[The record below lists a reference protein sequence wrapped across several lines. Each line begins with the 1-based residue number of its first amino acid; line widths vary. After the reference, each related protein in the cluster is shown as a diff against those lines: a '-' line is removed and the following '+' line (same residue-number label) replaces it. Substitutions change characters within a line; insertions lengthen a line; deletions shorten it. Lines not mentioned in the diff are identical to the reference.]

1 MVGAT
6 VGQYQV
12 LEKLGEGGMGVVY
25 KARDTL
31 LGRLVALKVLPSDR
45 IAERDHKQRFMQEA
59 QSASALNNPHIVTI
73 YQAGTDNGCEFIAME
88 YLSGKTLDELIDR
101 RGLPLNLVLRYGS
114 QIADALAAAHRAGII
129 HRDLKPANVIAGD
142 DGVVKVL
149 DFGLAK
155 FSAPA
160 ESGES
165 VDTRTVLKTEEGTIL
180 GTVAYM
186 SPEQAEGKPVDARS
200 DIFSFGSVLY
210 EMVTGRHAFEG
221 ETKMSTI
228 AAILRTDPRS
238 VSETV
243 PGIPRELERIVMRC
257 LRKDPARRF
266 QHAEDLKVAL
276 EELREE
282 SESGKL
288 FGPAAASARPGRPWV
303 RYAAAGLPALVA
315 VAVAG
320 FWWAGR
326 KPVPVPH
333 PVLVQMTR
341 DGGLAT
347 DPALSPDGKLLA
359 YASDRGGEGKLDI
372 WVQQVAGSE
381 AIRVTRDASD
391 ESEPAFSP
399 DDTMIA
405 FRSERDGGGVY
416 VVPAFGGPARR
427 LAPAGRTPQWSPDG
441 KWIAYW
447 VGPIGGN
454 LAAPGASHAF
464 VVPAGGGVPT
474 RIASTLDAAAF
485 PAWSPDSRRLI
496 LFGTRGG
503 QCDWF
508 TVAFDPATG
517 AALPAESCNA
527 PAGMRRDQ
535 NVLWT
540 LSPFRWTADG
550 NLVFSAAM
558 GDTVNV
564 WSMPIS
570 PTTYR
575 ITARPERVTSGTTL
589 EGKPAVA
596 AGGLIAFTSVSQQES
611 ILSLPLDADRGK
623 TRGEPSRTM
632 TGASAQMPAVSA
644 DGKRLAYI
652 SDKSGRPDLWMKD
665 FGNGQETSF
674 NLGMDG
680 GSWPQMSVD
689 GTKVAFA
696 TNDNGRWSLYS
707 VAVPA
712 LDRPGTPQLVCPRC
726 GVPGGFS
733 ADASRLLYSAIRSIG
748 VYDLR
753 SNTTAPATAE
763 THYNL
768 YEPHFSP
775 DGRWISFNATVA
787 AVSRVFVAP
796 VGKDPAPE
804 SAWVPIT
811 PADGWSDKPRWS
823 PDGNLL
829 YFTSERCGFRCIWA
843 QPLERTTKHPTGE
856 PIAVYHSHSARTS
869 LLNMDLGELE
879 IAVARDKLVFNVAE
893 RRGNI
898 WLRKP
903 GSTKD

>member
-1 MVGAT
+1 MVGAI

-25 KARDTL
+25 KARDTR
-31 LGRLVALKVLPSDR
+31 LGRLVALKLLPPDR
-45 IAERDHKQRFMQEA
+45 VAERDQKQRFMQEA

-73 YQAGTDNGCEFIAME
+73 YQAGSDNGCEFIAME

-101 RGLPLNLVLRYGS
+101 RGLPLPIVLRYAV

-129 HRDLKPANVIAGD
+129 HRDLKPANVMVGE

-155 FSAPA
+155 LSEPA
-160 ESGES
+160 ESGDL
-165 VDTRTVLKTEEGTIL
+165 VDTRTVLKTEVGTVL

-186 SPEQAEGKPVDARS
+186 SPEQAEAKPVDPRS

-228 AAILRTDPRS
+228 AAILRTDPRA
-238 VSETV
+238 VSDAV
-243 PGIPRELERIVMRC
+243 PAIPRELERIVMRC

-288 FGPAAASARPGRPWV
+288 LASSAASAHAKRPWT
-303 RYAAAGLPALVA
+303 RYAALGLPALLA
-315 VAVAG
+315 LALAG
-320 FWWAGR
+320 VWWSGR
-326 KPVPVPH
+326 KPEPAAH

-341 DGGLAT
+341 DNGLAT
-347 DPALSPDGKLLA
+347 DPTLSPDGKLLA

-372 WVQQVAGSE
+372 WVQQTAGSD

-405 FRSERDGGGVY
+405 FRSERDGGGIY
-416 VVPAFGGPARR
+416 SVPAFGGPPRR

-454 LAAPGASHAF
+454 LAAPGASHAYII
-464 VVPAGGGVPT
+464 PSGGGPPT
-474 RIASTLDAAAF
+474 RMAAALDAAAF
-485 PAWSPDSRRLI
+485 PAWSPDGRRLI

-508 TVAFDPATG
+508 TVSFDPATG
-517 AALPAESCNA
+517 AARPAEACNA
-527 PAGMRRDQ
+527 PSGMRRDQ
-535 NVLWT
+535 TVLWT

-570 PTTYR
+570 PSTFR
-575 ITARPERVTSGTTL
+575 ITAKPERLTSGTTL

-596 AGGLIAFTSVSQQES
+596 AGGLLAFTSVSQQES
-611 ILSLPLDADRGK
+611 ILSLSLDADRGK
-623 TRGEPSRTM
+623 TRGEPSRMM

-644 DGKRLAYI
+644 DGRRLAYI
-652 SDKSGRPDLWMKD
+652 SDKSGRQDLWMRD

-689 GTKVAFA
+689 GKQVAFA
-696 TNDNGRWSLYS
+696 TSDNGLWNLYS
-707 VAVPA
+707 VSVPA

-733 ADASRLLYSAIRSIG
+733 SDASRLLYSSIRSIG
-748 VYDLR
+748 VFDLR
-753 SNTTAPATAE
+753 SNTSAPATADA
-763 THYNL
+763 HYNL
-768 YEPHFSP
+768 YQPSFSP
-775 DGRWISFNATVA
+775 DGRWISFIGTQAAT
-787 AVSRVFVAP
+787 SRVFVAP
-796 VGKDPAPE
+796 FGNGPVPE
-804 SAWVPIT
+804 SAWIPVT

-843 QPLERTTKHPTGE
+843 QRLERGPSA
-856 PIAVYHSHSARTS
+856 PRAIRLSVYHSHSARAS

-879 IAVARDKLVFNVAE
+879 ISVARDKLVFNIAE

-903 GSTKD
+903 GLKD